1 MDYCSNTF
9 PASEVEFLASLYMQ
23 HQDLTGLSPVGV
35 LELYQGAK
43 KAISDR
49 IKEQNDAKYEYL

>member
-1 MDYCSNTF
+1 MDYCNNTF

-23 HQDLTGLSPVGV
+23 HQDLTNLSPVEI

-43 KAISDR
+43 KSIANR
-49 IKEQNDAKYEYL
+49 IKEQNNAKYECL